1 MFSSAENSNANQS
14 SSNNNQSSG
23 TCSNET
29 QAITSHSINQPLEA
43 VTEEISSRTTTIES
57 PDSND
62 QQITST
68 QEDEEFVLTTKPVV
82 VDQILAGNELNL
94 EAFIGENRDDPVVSS
109 IEQTLEQEVKKPKVA
124 ANIFEAKRLS
134 KVRKE
139 IERNKRKKLEQATV
153 LAKKYIR
160 TNPSTVRDDSQG
172 VELEFA
178 CMISNSGTTSVGPI
192 ISSPAKYKNG
202 IIESKTVTPNATIT
216 SSSLNM
222 DSKLVESK
230 SIETFAMECKEMAQ
244 SSDDRIINDNNNET
258 DMTDMQNDETC
269 LGFDEKA
276 LELARNS
283 SFVFSASLKSIIEK
297 APLRNRS
304 KIITKK
310 IANNAIFAPST
321 EEERHLL
328 IETLNNQLLFL
339 ENNKL
344 NEPSSKSLLNRK
356 RSANDNPPN
365 VSNKI
370 PTSTNDNEMILA
382 SVFISQSST
391 ECNVKP
397 DSSTRSGMYENG
409 N

>member
-1 MFSSAENSNANQS
+1 MFNSAENSNANQS

-29 QAITSHSINQPLEA
+29 QAITSHSIDQQLEA
-43 VTEEISSRTTTIES
+43 VTEEISSRKTTIES
-57 PDSND
+57 SDTNE

-68 QEDEEFVLTTKPVV
+68 QEDEEFVLITKPVV

-94 EAFIGENRDDPVVSS
+94 EVFIGENRDDPVVSS

-134 KVRKE
+134 KIRKE

-178 CMISNSGTTSVGPI
+178 CMISNSGTASVGPI

-202 IIESKTVTPNATIT
+202 IIESKTLTPNATIT

-222 DSKLVESK
+222 DSTLDESK
-230 SIETFAMECKEMAQ
+230 SIETFAMECKEIAQ
-244 SSDDRIINDNNNET
+244 SSDDRIINENNNET
-258 DMTDMQNDETC
+258 VMTDMQNDETC
-269 LGFDEKA
+269 LGFDEKD

-283 SFVFSASLKSIIEK
+283 SLIFLESLKSIIEK

-310 IANNAIFAPST
+310 INNAIFAPST

-328 IETLNNQLLFL
+328 LETLNNQLLFL

-344 NEPSSKSLLNRK
+344 NEPTSKSLLNRK
-356 RSANDNPPN
+356 RFAYDVPPN
-365 VSNKI
+365 ASNKM

-382 SVFISQSST
+382 SVFISQTST
-391 ECNVKP
+391 ECSVKP
-397 DSSTRSGMYENG
+397 DSSTRSGMYENE